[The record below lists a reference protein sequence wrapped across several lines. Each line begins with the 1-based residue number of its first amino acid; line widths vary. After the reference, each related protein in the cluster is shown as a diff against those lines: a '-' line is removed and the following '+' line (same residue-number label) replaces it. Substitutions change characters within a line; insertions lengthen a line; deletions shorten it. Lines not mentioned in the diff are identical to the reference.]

1 MSTDLKSLKEGKALA
16 EEELEDMRT
25 WYNQL
30 KEKSA
35 VEKTDLQVYHM
46 IYNIRTIKYN
56 IIHQNFTVA
65 VSHPY
70 TQE

>member
-1 MSTDLKSLKEGKALA
+1 MKTLKEGKALA

-35 VEKTDLQVYHM
+35 QEKTDLQV
-46 IYNIRTIKYN
+46 
-56 IIHQNFTVA
+56 QNLDR
-65 VSHPY
+65 S
-70 TQE
+70 